1 MATAKISKNSGYDA
15 STDMRKEKILNFM
28 FLGKPAF
35 VLSAVLIVVSIGAL
49 VTQGLKLGLDF
60 TGGAQVEVSFDKTAD
75 LEPIREMLAEKGL
88 QNPIAVYFGSDND
101 VLIRTQ
107 GAMEDGALTEVRQRL
122 AELNPEAEVELQ
134 RPNQEDSDY
143 VQILMITGLDITTVR
158 QAGLLSA
165 DYYGRADYR
174 AVDQGVQVLLEK
186 TLDAG
191 YTDYLLAQLA
201 QVNDSGV
208 TLVRS
213 EFVGPQ
219 VGNEL
224 RDDGGIG
231 LLVALLMVMVYVAVR
246 FQYKFSVGAV
256 LSQIH
261 DVIIVMGFFALFQ
274 IDFDLTVLAA
284 VLAVVGYSINDTIV
298 VYDRI
303 RENFPKLRRADTV
316 EVINVSLTQVYERTL
331 ITSLTTLMVLTM
343 LYIFGG
349 AMIQGFALALIIGVT
364 VGTYSSIYVAANL
377 LLTMKLTREDLLP
390 PEREEAEVDQM
401 P

>member
-1 MATAKISKNSGYDA
+1 
-15 STDMRKEKILNFM
+15 MRKEKILNFM

-75 LEPIREMLAEKGL
+75 LEPIREMLAEQGL

-165 DYYGRADYR
+165 DYYGRVDYR

>member
-1 MATAKISKNSGYDA
+1 
-15 STDMRKEKILNFM
+15 MRKEKILNFM

-75 LEPIREMLAEKGL
+75 LEPIREMLAEQGL

>member
-1 MATAKISKNSGYDA
+1 
-15 STDMRKEKILNFM
+15 MRKEKILNFM

-75 LEPIREMLAEKGL
+75 LEPIREMLAEQGL

-165 DYYGRADYR
+165 DYYGRVDYR

-349 AMIQGFALALIIGVT
+349 TMIQGFALALIIGVT

-390 PEREEAEVDQM
+390 PEREETEVDQM

>member
-1 MATAKISKNSGYDA
+1 
-15 STDMRKEKILNFM
+15 MRKEKILNFM

-75 LEPIREMLAEKGL
+75 LEPIREMLAEQGL

-165 DYYGRADYR
+165 DYYGRVDYR

-349 AMIQGFALALIIGVT
+349 TMIQGFALALIIGVT

>member
-1 MATAKISKNSGYDA
+1 
-15 STDMRKEKILNFM
+15 MRKEKILNFM

-75 LEPIREMLAEKGL
+75 LEPIREMLAEQGL

-208 TLVRS
+208 ALVRS

-256 LSQIH
+256 MSQIH